1 MPTCK
6 GFSEKTNT
14 TPTFILKKI
23 HKRLFFKKIIINF
36 VGVKP
41 IKFTVMFWK
50 TIKKVFFLALAFGL
64 IIIFHHFTISKSDQ
78 PNKTADLK
86 ESISASYRAY
96 SLSSFD
102 AAKDKMVHY
111 AESLYQK
118 ELAEGET
125 DKEFKGFTVIKY
137 CWKAL
142 DEYKDEIN
150 VQKELALFL
159 PLIAVILIIIA
170 IVVSIRLGLSAI
182 RKLDFDNDAT
192 SF

>member
-14 TPTFILKKI
+14 TPTSILKKI
-23 HKRLFFKKIIINF
+23 HKSLFFKKIIINF

-41 IKFTVMFWK
+41 IKFTIMFWK

-64 IIIFHHFTISKSDQ
+64 IIIFHHFTTSKSDQ

-96 SLSSFD
+96 LLSGFE
-102 AAKDKMVHY
+102 AEKDKMMQY
-111 AESLYQK
+111 AEALYQK
-118 ELAEGET
+118 ELAEGKT
-125 DKEFKGFTVIKY
+125 DDEFKGFTVVSY

-142 DEYKDEIN
+142 DEHADEIN
-150 VQKELALFL
+150 VTNSLSLFL
-159 PLIAVILIIIA
+159 PLIAAIMIIIA
-170 IVVSIRLGLSAI
+170 IIVSIRLGLSAI
-182 RKLDFDNDAT
+182 RKLDFDNEAT
-192 SF
+192 TF